1 MRNITMILEAWRQGC
16 EGSWE
21 RIEAEGLKRPG
32 LTKGVG
38 CEVKLET
45 LSVTSYG
52 GEEKLMRLMDE
63 FDLAPPARKLGRELG
78 LYRVDAGESRDA
90 RDLSIGTDNHL
101 TWL

>member
-21 RIEAEGLKRPG
+21 RIEAEGLKKPG

-45 LSVTSYG
+45 F
-52 GEEKLMRLMDE
+52 EC
-63 FDLAPPARKLGRELG
+63 DLVR
-78 LYRVDAGESRDA
+78 S
-90 RDLSIGTDNHL
+90 
-101 TWL
+101 